1 MFTERIVETGKGR
14 LHFRRET
21 LTGLSCRISAERI
34 KRAIDLSCR
43 MEFSPDGCPFCGG
56 NLTSATPLFP
66 DGRRILVGESV
77 TFPNLY
83 PFGEWHTVTV
93 ISRDHTVPAFSR
105 RQLADAFTGQLESLE
120 DHDGYASINWNFLPS
135 AGASL
140 AHPHLQGLVDFR
152 PSPLAARYIEGSEE
166 YRRKYGRSYRDDLR
180 TAERGGGRI
189 LADEGIFWFANPV
202 PLGEKEIRGILP
214 ISHLSDLGPF
224 IGDLA
229 GGLVEI
235 IAFYGNLGTHAF
247 NLSLFFD
254 REGCDHGFS
263 AFCSIIARINPN
275 QYSMSDSSFMER
287 LHLEPVILTMPEE
300 LARMYREW
308 KGVMDISKAYS

>member
-43 MEFSPDGCPFCGG
+43 MEYSPDGCPFCGG

-93 ISRDHTVPAFSR
+93 ISRDHQVPSFTPG
-105 RQLADAFTGQLESLE
+105 QLADAFTGQLESLE
-120 DHDGYASINWNFLPS
+120 GHDGFASINWNFLPS

-140 AHPHLQGLVDFR
+140 AHPHLQGLVDSR
-152 PSPLAARYIEGSEE
+152 PSPLAARYIDGSERYLRE
-166 YRRKYGRSYRDDLR
+166 HGKNYWDDLR
-180 TAERGGGRI
+180 KAGGEAGRALI
-189 LADEGIFWFANPV
+189 DKEIFWFASPV

-214 ISHLSDLGPF
+214 VSHLSGFRPLIRDFVCDL
-224 IGDLA
+224 LQ
-229 GGLVEI
+229 I
-235 IAFYGNLGTHAF
+235 IAFYRELGTHAF

-275 QYSMSDSSFMER
+275 QLSMSDSSFMER
-287 LHLEPVILTMPEE
+287 LHLEPVILTSPEE
-300 LARMYREW
+300 LARLYRE
-308 KGVMDISKAYS
+308 KKA